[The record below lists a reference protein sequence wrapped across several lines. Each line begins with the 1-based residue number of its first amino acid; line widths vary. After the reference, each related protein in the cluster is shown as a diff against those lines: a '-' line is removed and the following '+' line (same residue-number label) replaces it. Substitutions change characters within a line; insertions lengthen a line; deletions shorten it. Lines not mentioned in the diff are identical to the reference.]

1 MELIRFELDKKY
13 DLGPLAIALGEFDGL
28 HLAHQEL
35 INKAT
40 NYAKSQNMKS
50 AVFSF
55 DPHPD
60 FILKKKEYHGYI
72 TPLPIKIKKLES
84 LNVDYL
90 VLMPF
95 TLEFAKLSPLD
106 FINHYL
112 KAFDVKKVVV
122 GFDYKFGFKGSGNSE
137 LLKEYFN
144 VEVIDK
150 MEFASKKIG
159 SNEIRDYL
167 LKGDMQAVKNM
178 LGSYYN
184 ITGQVVN
191 GNKVGRT
198 FGIRTA
204 NVQIDEHYQV
214 LRKGVYAVYVTYNG
228 IKYLGVCNIGNN
240 PTINYVSI
248 PRLEVHI
255 LNFSEEIYDK
265 EISVDFVEFLRDE
278 FKFSSVDEMLV
289 QINKD
294 IVNTKEILE
303 KNI

>member
-1 MELIRFELDKKY
+1 MELIRFESNKKY

-40 NYAKSQNMKS
+40 KFAKKNNMKS

-60 FILKKKEYHGYI
+60 FILKKKAYHGYI
-72 TPLPIKIKKLES
+72 TPLPAKMAKLES
-84 LNVDYL
+84 LGVDYF
-90 VLMPF
+90 VLIPF

-106 FINHYL
+106 FINSYL
-112 KAFDVKKVVV
+112 KAFEIKKIVV
-122 GFDYKFGFKGSGNSE
+122 GFDYRFGFKGSGNTE
-137 LLKEYFN
+137 LLKEHFD
-144 VEVIDK
+144 VEVIEK
-150 MEFASKKIG
+150 IEFANKKIG

-167 LKGDMQAVKNM
+167 LKGDMAAVKNM

-184 ITGQVVN
+184 ITGKVVD
-191 GNKVGRT
+191 GNKIGRT

-204 NVQIDEHYQV
+204 NVQIDEQYQV
-214 LRKGVYAVYVTYNG
+214 LRKGVYAVFVNFNG
-228 IKYLGVCNIGNN
+228 VKYFGVCNIGNN

-255 LNFSEEIYDK
+255 LDFSVEIYGK

-278 FKFSSVDEMLV
+278 LKFSSVEEMV
-289 QINKD
+289 IQINKD
-294 IVNTKEILE
+294 IINTKEILE